1 MSDKSFRIRL
11 WGTRGSLPVSGRQ
24 FRAFGGNTICVE
36 MQCGPHR
43 LLFDAGSGLREA
55 GDALLA
61 EGVADIDIF
70 FSHFHYDHVIGLPY
84 FVPLYKSRAAVT
96 LWSGHMGPKMT
107 TREMVRQLMRPP
119 WFPVEPDICSAR
131 VETRD
136 FHPGDVLHPRPGITI
151 RTANLVHPG
160 GAVGYRVEW
169 GGRGVVMV
177 TDTEH
182 TPDIFDPV
190 VLKLIDGCDLFLYDC
205 TYLDS
210 EMERY
215 RGYGHSSWQQAVRL
229 AKLAQTKSVGFIHHL
244 PARTDDELLDIE
256 KQAQADFPGAFA
268 GRDGQVIDL

>member
-1 MSDKSFRIRL
+1 MSDETFRIRL

-24 FRAFGGNTICVE
+24 FQEFGGNTICVE
-36 MQCGPHR
+36 MQCGSHR
-43 LLFDAGSGLREA
+43 LIFDAGSGLREA
-55 GDALLA
+55 GDALMA
-61 EGVADIDIF
+61 EGVSEIDIF

-107 TREMVRQLMRPP
+107 TRDMVRQLMRPP
-119 WFPVEPDICSAR
+119 WFPVEPDICAAR

-136 FHPGDVLHPRPGITI
+136 FHPGDALQPRPGITI
-151 RTANLVHPG
+151 KTASLVHPG
-160 GAVGYRVEW
+160 GAVAFRVEW
-169 GGRGVVMV
+169 AGRSVVMV

-182 TPDIFDPV
+182 TPGIFDPV

-215 RGYGHSSWQQAVRL
+215 RGYGHSTWQQAVRL
-229 AKLAQTKSVGFIHHL
+229 AKIGQTKSVGFIHHL
-244 PARTDDELLDIE
+244 PARTDDELLAIE
-256 KQAQADFPGAFA
+256 SQAQAEFPGSFV
-268 GRDGQVIDL
+268 GRDGQIIDL

>member
-169 GGRGVVMV
+169 GGRSVVMV

-229 AKLAQTKSVGFIHHL
+229 ANEAGVGKLFLYHHD
-244 PARTDDELLDIE
+244 PEHDDDEMDRIAE
-256 KQAQADFPGAFA
+256 AAARMRPGTMVAREGLA
-268 GRDGQVIDL
+268 IDL